1 MIISTQDL
9 WRKRKIIL
17 YYLMVIEM
25 RKVIFFMLISLDGFY
40 EGPNHDLNWHHV
52 DDEFNEFAIAQLNTV
67 DTLLFG
73 RVTYEMMASYWPTPA
88 AVTDDPIVAKK
99 MNSLPKIVF
108 SKTLSRID
116 WQNTK
121 VIKNNVVEEI
131 LKLKQQPG
139 RDLIIFGSSDLAVTF
154 IKNGLIDEYRVMV
167 NPVALGNGKSLFNGI
182 DDKLNLK
189 LINTK
194 RFSSGNVLLYYQPV
208 VKQKKVL

>member
-1 MIISTQDL
+1 MLT
-9 WRKRKIIL
+9 
-17 YYLMVIEM
+17 EM

-52 DDEFNEFAIAQLNTV
+52 DEEFNEFAIAQLNKV

-73 RVTYEMMASYWPTPA
+73 RVTYEMMASYWPTSA

-108 SKTLSRID
+108 SKTLSKVD

-121 VIKNNVVEEI
+121 LINHNFVEEV

-139 RDLIIFGSSDLAVTF
+139 KDVLILGSSDLAVTF
-154 IKNGLIDEYRVMV
+154 IEDDLIDEYRIMV
-167 NPVALGNGKSLFNGI
+167 NPVVLGSGKTLFNGI
-182 DDKLNLK
+182 DSKLNLK
-189 LINTK
+189 LIKTK
-194 RFSSGNVLLYYQPV
+194 TFNSGNFLLYYQPV
-208 VKQKKVL
+208 VKQGKE